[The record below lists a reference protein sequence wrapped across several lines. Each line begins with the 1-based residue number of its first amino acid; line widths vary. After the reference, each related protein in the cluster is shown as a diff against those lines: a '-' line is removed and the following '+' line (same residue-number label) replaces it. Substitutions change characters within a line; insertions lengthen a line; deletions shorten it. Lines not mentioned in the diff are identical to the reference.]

1 MKVSM
6 PTGSGVALLCIVS
19 RDPLPSGVFVAALA
33 TAVGPRDELEII
45 VDRRRGGPPTDQ
57 PSIERRHR
65 PHVTRA
71 LERDG
76 FAIVPTHA
84 TQPAQH
90 SIPAA
95 SPIERL
101 ALQAAD
107 ERELKR
113 ILEFKRRQRVRLS
126 QWLILTGLM
135 SVILVLLVLSP
146 AVKTLMSRIRP
157 VALPAADR
165 TNASPIVEEAP
176 RVVETPKPKP
186 DPADAETPSP
196 NPEAPAVRPAPTVA
210 VPPAPERAPVSAS
223 PTSSAPT
230 IETRPAPA
238 VRPSTPALA
247 PPAVSAPEQP
257 LNDAD
262 DPRAVIDW
270 LLNPSSWRSPEP
282 DQRSMPRAPR

>member
-1 MKVSM
+1 M

-19 RDPLPSGVFVAALA
+19 RDPLQSGVFVAALT

-113 ILEFKRRQRVRLS
+113 
-126 QWLILTGLM
+126 
-135 SVILVLLVLSP
+135 
-146 AVKTLMSRIRP
+146 
-157 VALPAADR
+157 

-238 VRPSTPALA
+238 VPSTPALA
-247 PPAVSAPEQP
+247 PPAASAPEQP

-270 LLNPSSWRSPEP
+270 LLNPSSWRSP
-282 DQRSMPRAPR
+282 